1 MKNEDYEE
9 NDMKIKKILE
19 FHLLDKKANGSW
31 DDWAEVGMAMKQ
43 SNPDGLDNF
52 ITFSDINK
60 EKFNNEKTVNFWNGI
75 KVKNDNEEKLSIGS
89 LMMWAKECD
98 KDTYCI
104 NFNPFL
110 SITHIMHV
118 HDAMLI

>member
-1 MKNEDYEE
+1 
-9 NDMKIKKILE
+9 
-19 FHLLDKKANGSW
+19 
-31 DDWAEVGMAMKQ
+31 MKQ

-52 ITFSDINK
+52 ITFSNINK

>member
-1 MKNEDYEE
+1 M
-9 NDMKIKKILE
+9 LE

-52 ITFSDINK
+52 ITFSKINK
-60 EKFNNEKTVNFWNGI
+60 EKYNDDETITFWNGI
-75 KVKNDNEEKLSIGS
+75 KVKNDNEDKLSIGS

-104 NFNPFL
+104 HFNPFL
-110 SITHIMHV
+110 SITEIEKG
-118 HDAMLI
+118 ALSIAN